1 MKSLSRLNPFLR
13 VTSLVNNK
21 MFTVIG
27 VILNQNKE
35 VVIKIEIISY

>member
-1 MKSLSRLNPFLR
+1 
-13 VTSLVNNK
+13 

-35 VVIKIEIISY
+35 VVIKIEIISYNALVLFKSNV